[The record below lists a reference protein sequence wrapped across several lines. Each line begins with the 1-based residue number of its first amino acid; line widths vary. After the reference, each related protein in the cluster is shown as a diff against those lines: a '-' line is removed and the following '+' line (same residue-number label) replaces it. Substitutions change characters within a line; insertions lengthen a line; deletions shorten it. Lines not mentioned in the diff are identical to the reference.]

1 MVRNPL
7 KSLMLTYLN
16 MKNLDKKG
24 GGTSLDLGKEQI
36 ILLGNKI
43 LSGEIKN
50 RLNFKEIGSLYKSLS

>member
-1 MVRNPL
+1 
-7 KSLMLTYLN
+7 MLTYLN

-24 GGTSLDLGKEQI
+24 GGTSLDFGKEQI